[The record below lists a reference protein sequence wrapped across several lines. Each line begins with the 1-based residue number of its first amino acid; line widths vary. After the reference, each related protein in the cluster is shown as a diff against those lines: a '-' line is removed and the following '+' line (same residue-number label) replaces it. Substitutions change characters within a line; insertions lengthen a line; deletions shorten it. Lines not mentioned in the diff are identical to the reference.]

1 MHRGLCNQQSPQAS
15 YQRGKISRSKCSK
28 SAVLSWRRGAAGR
41 EGCSS
46 GQQSTQE
53 LCWQSCCCGA
63 VVAAAACRGA
73 HSAGANVRRRGR
85 SRVQRC
91 LPPTQAQPTPW
102 RWSGR
107 CAIRPQA
114 SCSGNN
120 SLRHRPPQQELC
132 QHYSCVRCW
141 PVLHP
146 CHPEPPHRH
155 DSTADLL
162 LDAGQ
167 LADMQA
173 QGSTRRQKAGKAVAA
188 TTTAATVCACVRLIA
203 AGTHCGLCRPCISHS

>member
-28 SAVLSWRRGAAGR
+28 SAVLSGRRGAAGR

-91 LPPTQAQPTPW
+91 LPPMQAQPTPW

-120 SLRHRPPQQELC
+120 SLRYSHHSRSSASTTLVCGVGLC
-132 QHYSCVRCW
+132 CSPATRN
-141 PVLHP
+141 HP
-146 CHPEPPHRH
+146 IAM
-155 DSTADLL
+155 TALL
-162 LDAGQ
+162 TCCL
-167 LADMQA
+167 MQA
-173 QGSTRRQKAGKAVAA
+173 NWLTCRHKAVQDAKKLA
-188 TTTAATVCACVRLIA
+188 KL
-203 AGTHCGLCRPCISHS
+203 